1 MPADRYL
8 KVILTIIALELGWMA
23 LRDGAPAAQAQG
35 APTRVVVAGVDMEDT
50 AFLPVAVVG
59 GLRQVPAPLSRQ
71 LEPLKV
77 SVDTT
82 VPLRVDAPQPLRVL
96 PIGPIKIESD
106 KPLLVEN
113 VPYTPSRRPGE

>member
-1 MPADRYL
+1 MAGREPVATEALMPADRYL

-23 LRDGAPAAQAQG
+23 VRDGAPAAQAQA
-35 APTRVVVAGVDMEDT
+35 APGRVVIAGVDMEDA

-77 SVDTT
+77 HVDST
-82 VPLRVDAPQPLRVL
+82 VPLRVDAPQPLRVQ
-96 PIGPIKIESD
+96 PIGP
-106 KPLLVEN
+106 
-113 VPYTPSRRPGE
+113 